1 MVSAES
7 ALSDIYLSLAADIR
21 PVVIRHAFKADGLH
35 FRQSLAAC
43 HCGFFALTIFLL
55 QVVDLS
61 RNAFTGS
68 ISPVFATLTQL
79 RILRLGYNQFVGSL
93 PAAFVSLRRLAAD
106 MSNNALNG
114 PGPLPTGWRLMAGPG
129 FQLQCLLLEN
139 NTDTLV
145 TQQSITEYLEANK
158 ARVPPTG
165 LAIND
170 ASNALCMLGR

>member
-1 MVSAES
+1 MQSKQYIAVWHLTLQL
-7 ALSDIYLSLAADIR
+7 LS
-21 PVVIRHAFKADGLH
+21 
-35 FRQSLAAC
+35 
-43 HCGFFALTIFLL
+43 L

-79 RILRLGYNQFVGSL
+79 HILRLGYNQFVGSL
-93 PAAFVSLRRLAAD
+93 PAAFVSLRRLAVLD

-114 PGPLPTGWRLMAGPG
+114 PVPTSWGLLAGPG

-139 NTDTLV
+139 NKDTLV
-145 TQQSITEYLEANK
+145 NDQTMSEYQKASK

-170 ASNALCMLGR
+170 ASNALCIL